1 MNSSSFHIVVIVGLI
16 FVAIGLSA
24 YTVNERELAIKL
36 QVGEVIES
44 EIAPGLHFK
53 IPIYHTVRKFPRR
66 ILKIDDAPQRVFTLE
81 RTAMTV
87 DYFVKWRIV
96 AGSLREFYTS
106 TGGSQVVAM
115 DRLRE
120 IVKNSI
126 VTEFGKR
133 TIQEAISVERTELMR
148 DMLANAA
155 ETAKGLGIEVVDFRV
170 KQVEFIAEVRNSV
183 YNQMREERA
192 LVAAETRAE
201 GREAA
206 ELIRST
212 ADKDRTVL
220 LANAYRDGQ
229 IIRGD
234 GDARAADIYAKAYTK
249 DAEFYAFYRS
259 IDAYKKSALVL
270 IIEGMLPFMSPRKY
284 RELVAEISR
293 LGDNQLRTIGL
304 IVMIV
309 GLLTLFLVRA

>member
-1 MNSSSFHIVVIVGLI
+1 MNNPRILILLVVGLV
-16 FVAIGLSA
+16 FLGVGASA
-24 YTVNERELAIKL
+24 FTVGERELAIKL
-36 QVGEVIES
+36 QVGKVVEAHYE
-44 EIAPGLHFK
+44 PGLYFK
-53 IPIYHTVRKFPRR
+53 IPLFQTVRKFPSQ

-87 DYFVKWRIV
+87 DYFVMWRIIDEV
-96 AGSLREFYTS
+96 PFYTS
-106 TGGSQVVAM
+106 TGGLQEVAM

-133 TIQEAISVERTELMR
+133 TIQEAISVERVALMQ
-148 DMLANAA
+148 DMLINAA

-170 KQVEFIAEVRNSV
+170 KQVEFIDDVRNSV

-212 ADKDRTVL
+212 ADKDRTIL

-229 IIRGD
+229 IIRGE
-234 GDARAADIYAKAYTK
+234 GDARAAEIYASAYNK

-259 IDAYKKSALVL
+259 IDAYKNSLGKSGDLLVL
-270 IIEGMLPFMSPRKY
+270 DPNNEFFRYL
-284 RELVAEISR
+284 
-293 LGDNQLRTIGL
+293 NQSSGKR
-304 IVMIV
+304 
-309 GLLTLFLVRA
+309 